1 VIELSPWRLRHGV
14 RALCLSVGLVGIQ
27 VMAAEPAPVPESQ
40 QLEDVQLLLRTGQLQ
55 QWLNQP
61 ITLNQG
67 LCIQQRYSMRWPAAP
82 TGPST
87 DREEDVLRLAREFCT
102 AASGDGKDDSLR
114 LVTDAKA
121 NFQDRLK
128 RLYGLRLTI
137 QACVKQSAAGQALEA
152 CVIQAAGRPLSEQE
166 QTWLMAA
173 VRP

>member
-14 RALCLSVGLVGIQ
+14 RALCLSVGLISGQ
-27 VMAAEPAPVPESQ
+27 VMAAEPAPAPESQ
-40 QLEDVQLLLRTGQLQ
+40 QMEDVQVLLRTGQLQ

-61 ITLNQG
+61 ITLDQG

-82 TGPST
+82 NGPST
-87 DREEDVLRLAREFCT
+87 YREEDVLRLAREFCT
-102 AASGDGKDDSLR
+102 AAAGDGKDEPLR
-114 LVTDAKA
+114 LVIAAKA

-137 QACVKQSAAGQALEA
+137 QACVKQSAAAHTVEA

-166 QTWLMAA
+166 QRWILAA
-173 VRP
+173 VLP